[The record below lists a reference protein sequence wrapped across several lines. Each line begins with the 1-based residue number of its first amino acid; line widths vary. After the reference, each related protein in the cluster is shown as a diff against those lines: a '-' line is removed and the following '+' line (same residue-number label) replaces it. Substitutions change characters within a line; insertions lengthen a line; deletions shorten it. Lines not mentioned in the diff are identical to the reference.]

1 MDGIEAIAVIRR
13 KEIGTGVHLPIV
25 ALTAHAMKGDRKRC
39 LAAGVDDYLTR
50 PIHKLALFA
59 ALERIRTAK
68 ITEGSAPAT
77 VATMGTNAKTSSYG
91 GRTATR
97 RGQRLI
103 ESQNGQEGPPAGSVL
118 IWSGG
123 R

>member
-1 MDGIEAIAVIRR
+1 MDGIEASAVIRR
-13 KEIGTGVHLPIV
+13 KEIGRGVHLPIV

-50 PIHKLALFA
+50 PIHTLALFA

-77 VATMGTNAKTSSYG
+77 AATMGTNATTSSLDM
-91 GRTATR
+91 AEAL
-97 RGQRLI
+97 QRA
-103 ESQNGQEGPPAGSVL
+103 EGKGSL
-118 IWSGG
+118 NLKTGKRARQRAASCL
-123 R
+123 